1 MLMVLLWD
9 DECVKTCVSPEPER
23 CASSLSET
31 FDITTSLQRVRPW
44 QEHQHLSSPLEGVG
58 IFVFVK
64 MVGKKNFA
72 SQRKTFP
79 TDLRCNLEATALQ
92 QLKLDT
98 MVHV

>member
-1 MLMVLLWD
+1 MMILMVLLWD
-9 DECVKTCVSPEPER
+9 DECVKTCVSPAPER

-64 MVGKKNFA
+64 MVGKKTLQA
-72 SQRKTFP
+72 RERLFP
-79 TDLRCNLEATALQ
+79 Q
-92 QLKLDT
+92 I
-98 MVHV
+98 